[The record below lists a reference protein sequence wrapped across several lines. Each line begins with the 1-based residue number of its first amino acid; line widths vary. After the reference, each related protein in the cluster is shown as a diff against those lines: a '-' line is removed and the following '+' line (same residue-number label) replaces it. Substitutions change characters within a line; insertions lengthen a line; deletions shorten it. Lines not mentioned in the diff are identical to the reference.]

1 MTRQQTRRF
10 GSTMATALKAFAFV
24 SLARRIG
31 LRRVGRVAALATE
44 GYLAHLSRERRRR

>member
-10 GSTMATALKAFAFV
+10 GSTLATALKAFAFV
-24 SLARRIG
+24 SLARKIG

-44 GYLAHLSRERRRR
+44 GYLTHRNRDRRHR